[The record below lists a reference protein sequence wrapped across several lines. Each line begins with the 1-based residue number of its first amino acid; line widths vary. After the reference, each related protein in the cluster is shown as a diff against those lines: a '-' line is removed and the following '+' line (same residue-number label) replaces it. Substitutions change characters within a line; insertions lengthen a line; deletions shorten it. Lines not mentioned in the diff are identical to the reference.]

1 MIEGSRIKSKNNC
14 ARKLIEGGEKTMN
27 YLPSDMD
34 YLEKS
39 IKRLIEELK
48 QKNCLGK
55 DFDFLTKAERMQRL
69 DDFVDDFISQH
80 DI

>member
-1 MIEGSRIKSKNNC
+1 
-14 ARKLIEGGEKTMN
+14 MN

-80 DI
+80 DIWRVNPAAGIP